1 MSRDNEMRALLEQ
14 TRFRMNDRLQKLLL
28 CFVVIGIIG
37 FVAGLNGDRSYLAWQ
52 ALLVNTMFFSGI
64 ALGGL
69 AFSVIFT
76 ITGTKWGR
84 PIKRLAEALSA
95 FMPIGALLLCL
106 LFFGADHFFEWVKH
120 DEVIHAKAGWLNFPF
135 FVIRNVAL
143 LGLFVAGSS
152 YYLKNVIRPD
162 IGLAA
167 KLSKS
172 GNPFADCFVKNYGS
186 QEEEEA
192 RAEKRAR
199 TLAPLLALFFFL
211 LSTLLAFDWMMS
223 IDQEWFSTMF
233 GVQYAIANLIGAAAV
248 LMIVSGVAR
257 DKFQLDEYITIDRY
271 HDLAK
276 LTFAFCALWTYLVF
290 SQVLVIWYGNLPEET
305 PYLILRM
312 QSVEWGWMFW
322 FIFILMFFIPFF
334 GLMSRTACNSI
345 WFSRLIA
352 VDVLVGVWLEKYF
365 LIVPSIQENNASAG
379 LIDASSGLPG
389 FSPNFYDVSI
399 TLGVLGIFLLS
410 YFWFLQRVPAVPIS
424 DPLFF
429 RNPTDP
435 PVVSLQEG
443 TTGARL

>member
-1 MSRDNEMRALLEQ
+1 MSRDNEMKALLEQ
-14 TRFRMNDRLQKLLL
+14 TRFRINDRLQKLLL
-28 CFVVIGIIG
+28 GFVVIGIIG
-37 FVAGLNGDRSYLAWQ
+37 FVVGLIGNRSYLAWQ
-52 ALLVNTMFFSGI
+52 ALLVNTMFFGGI

-76 ITGTKWGR
+76 ITNAKWGR
-84 PIKRLAEALSA
+84 PIKRLAETLSA
-95 FMPIGALLLCL
+95 FIPIGALLLCL
-106 LFFGADHFFEWVKH
+106 LFFGADHFFEWMDH
-120 DEVIHAKAGWLNFPF
+120 DKVIHTKAGWLSFPF
-135 FVIRNVAL
+135 FIIRNVAV
-143 LGLFVAGSS
+143 LGLFVAASS
-152 YYLKNVIRPD
+152 YYLKTVIRSD
-162 IGLAA
+162 IGLAG
-167 KLSKS
+167 KLSDF
-172 GNPFADCFVKNYGS
+172 GNPFADRLVKNYGS

-192 RAEKRAR
+192 GAEKRAK
-199 TLAPLLALFFFL
+199 TLAPLLAVLFFL
-211 LSTLLAFDWMMS
+211 LCTLLAFDWMMS

-233 GVQYAIANLIGAAAV
+233 GAQYAIANLIGAAAA
-248 LMIVSGVAR
+248 LLIIAGIAR
-257 DKFQLDEYITIDRY
+257 QKFQLDEYITIDRY

-276 LTFAFCALWTYLVF
+276 LTFAVCALWTYLIF
-290 SQVLVIWYGNLPEET
+290 SQVLVIWYADVPEET

-322 FIFILMFFIPFF
+322 VLFFLMFFIPFF

-352 VDVLVGVWLEKYF
+352 VDVLVGAWLEKYF

-379 LIDASSGLPG
+379 LIDASRGLPG

-429 RNPTDP
+429 RNPTDH
-435 PVVSLQEG
+435 
-443 TTGARL
+443 

>member
-1 MSRDNEMRALLEQ
+1 MSRDNEMKALLEQ
-14 TRFRMNDRLQKLLL
+14 TRFRISNRLQKLLL
-28 CFVVIGIIG
+28 CFVAIGIIG
-37 FVAGLNGDRSYLAWQ
+37 FVVGLIGNRSYLAWQ
-52 ALLVNTMFFSGI
+52 ALLVNTMFFGGI

-76 ITGTKWGR
+76 ITSAKWGR

-95 FMPIGALLLCL
+95 FIPIGALLLCL
-106 LFFGADHFFEWVKH
+106 LFFGADHFFEWMDH
-120 DEVIHAKAGWLNFPF
+120 DKVIHTKAGWLNFPF
-135 FVIRNVAL
+135 FIIRNVVV
-143 LGLFVAGSS
+143 LGLFVAGGS
-152 YYLKNVIRPD
+152 YYLKTVIRPD
-162 IGLAA
+162 IGLAGR
-167 KLSKS
+167 LSNF
-172 GNPFADCFVKNYGS
+172 GNTFADLLVKNYGL

-192 RAEKRAR
+192 AAEKRAK
-199 TLAPLLALFFFL
+199 TLATLLALLFFL

-233 GVQYAIANLIGAAAV
+233 GAQYAIANLIGAAAA
-248 LMIVSGVAR
+248 LLIIAGIAR
-257 DKFQLDEYITIDRY
+257 KDFQLDEYITIDRY

-276 LTFAFCALWTYLVF
+276 LTFAICALWTYLIF
-290 SQVLVIWYGNLPEET
+290 SQILVIWYGDLPEET
-305 PYLILRM
+305 PFLILRM

-322 FIFILMFFIPFF
+322 VLFFLMFFIPFF

-352 VDVLVGVWLEKYF
+352 VEVLVGAWLEKYF
-365 LIVPSIQENNASAG
+365 LIVPSIQENNARAG

-410 YFWFLQRVPAVPIS
+410 FFWFLQRVPAVPIS

-429 RNPTDP
+429 RNSPDH
-435 PVVSLQEG
+435 
-443 TTGARL
+443 

>member
-1 MSRDNEMRALLEQ
+1 MSRNDEMKTLLDA
-14 TRFRMNDRLQKLLL
+14 TRFRMNDRLQKFLL

-37 FVAGLNGDRSYLAWQ
+37 FIAGLIGNRSYLAWQ
-52 ALLVNTMFFSGI
+52 ALLVNTLFFGGI

-69 AFSVIFT
+69 VFSVIFT
-76 ITGTKWGR
+76 ITNAKWGR
-84 PIKRLAEALSA
+84 PIKRMTEALSA
-95 FMPIGALLLCL
+95 FIPIGALLLCL
-106 LFFGADHFFEWVKH
+106 LFFGADHFFEWMDH
-120 DEVIHAKAGWLNFPF
+120 DKVMHAKAGWLNFPF
-135 FVIRNVAL
+135 FVIRNVVF
-143 LGLFVAGSS
+143 LGVIVAAGG
-152 YYLKNVIRPD
+152 YYLKTVIRPD
-162 IGLAA
+162 IGLAV
-167 KLSKS
+167 KLSDF
-172 GNPFADCFVKNYGS
+172 GNPFADRFINNYGS

-192 RAEKRAR
+192 VAEKKAK
-199 TLAPLLALFFFL
+199 TLAPLLALLFFFL
-211 LSTLLAFDWMMS
+211 CTLLAFDWMMS

-233 GVQYAIANLIGAAAV
+233 GVQYAISNLIGAAAV
-248 LMIVSGVAR
+248 LLIISGIAR
-257 DKFQLDEYITIDRY
+257 KNYNLDEYITIDRY

-322 FIFILMFFIPFF
+322 FILVLMFIIPFF

-345 WFSRLIA
+345 WFSRLVA
-352 VDVLVGVWLEKYF
+352 VDVLVGAWLEKYF

-389 FSPNFYDVSI
+389 FSPNFYDISI

-429 RNPTDP
+429 RNPTDH
-435 PVVSLQEG
+435 
-443 TTGARL
+443 

>member
-1 MSRDNEMRALLEQ
+1 MSRDNEMKALLEQ

-37 FVAGLNGDRSYLAWQ
+37 FIAGLVGNRSYLAWQ
-52 ALLVNTMFFSGI
+52 ALLVNTMFFGGI

-76 ITGTKWGR
+76 ITNAKWGR

-95 FMPIGALLLCL
+95 FIPIGALLLCL
-106 LFFGADHFFEWVKH
+106 LFFGADHFFEWMDH
-120 DEVIHAKAGWLNFPF
+120 DNVIHTKAGWLNFPF
-135 FVIRNVAL
+135 FIIRNVVL
-143 LGLFVAGSS
+143 LGLFVAAGS
-152 YYLKNVIRPD
+152 YYLKTVIRPD
-162 IGLAA
+162 IGLAG
-167 KLSKS
+167 KLSNF
-172 GNPFADCFVKNYGS
+172 GNAFADRLVKNYGS
-186 QEEEEA
+186 QEEEDA
-192 RAEKRAR
+192 LAEKRAKK
-199 TLAPLLALFFFL
+199 LAPLLAVLFFL
-211 LSTLLAFDWMMS
+211 LCTLLAFDWMMS

-233 GVQYAIANLIGAAAV
+233 GAQYAVANLIGAAAA
-248 LMIVSGVAR
+248 LLIIAGIAR
-257 DKFQLDEYITIDRY
+257 KNFQLDEYITIDRY

-276 LTFAFCALWTYLVF
+276 LTFAVCALWTYLIF
-290 SQVLVIWYGNLPEET
+290 SQILVIWYGDLPEET

-322 FIFILMFFIPFF
+322 VLFFMMFFIPFF

-352 VDVLVGVWLEKYF
+352 VEVLVGVWLEKYF
-365 LIVPSIQENNASAG
+365 LIVPSIQENNARAG

-410 YFWFLQRVPAVPIS
+410 SVWFLQRVPAVPIS
-424 DPLFF
+424 DPLFC
-429 RNPTDP
+429 RKPADH
-435 PVVSLQEG
+435 
-443 TTGARL
+443 